1 MIPVP
6 FEKFWERLPGLSK
19 EYLVETVDNLLD
31 EQTHNYLKINSHE
44 LLESLPEKD
53 WRADKP
59 NLLPLIDPLLHC
71 FVSGVTAKQFPKECK
86 FEMPCVKKC
95 LVDKD
100 YSEKYQ
106 LLPTEFFVD
115 ATTKK
120 VVTRSYINN
129 LDPRNYGKL
138 YKSLESVVEAALP
151 HFEKVLSDLV
161 HLDEN
166 YKKSSVTLSGRPL
179 QIIVGMKSIYLTP
192 NSESTSKHEGSK
204 WHIESLKNER
214 VVASGIYYYDVSNIT
229 ESRLA
234 FRVQT
239 DNSDMLTDRGHAV
252 AQSNRLVVFPNVYEH
267 SVRPFEL
274 ANKSQS
280 GYRKFITLFLVDP
293 ATKIIST
300 ADVAPQQ
307 TAWYPITGERS
318 NGLLPL
324 PGTSYSTSETMTLAQ
339 AKRYR
344 NDASAERGVPMTK
357 KEDTS
362 RKRSREE
369 EERVSIFSKYGSMR
383 GD

>member
-6 FEKFWERLPGLSK
+6 FEKFWERLPELSDA
-19 EYLVETVDNLLD
+19 YLVETVDNLLE
-31 EQTHNYLKINSHE
+31 EQTHKDLKINSQD
-44 LLESLPEKD
+44 LLDSLPEKD

-59 NLLPLIDPLLHC
+59 NLLPLVDPLLHC
-71 FVSGVTAKQFPKECK
+71 FVSGVTAKQFPKECN
-86 FEMPCVKKC
+86 FEMPCVKKG

-100 YSEKYQ
+100 YSDKYQ

-120 VVTRSYINN
+120 VATRSYINN
-129 LDPRNYGKL
+129 LDPRKYGEL
-138 YKSLESVVEAALP
+138 YKSVESVIEAALP

-166 YKKSSVTLSGRPL
+166 YKNSSITLSGRPL

-192 NSESTSKHEGSK
+192 NSETTSKHGGSK
-204 WHIESLKNER
+204 WHIEGLKNER
-214 VVASGIYYYDVSNIT
+214 IVASGIYYYDVSNIT

-239 DNSDMLTDRGHAV
+239 DDSNMVNDIGYAV
-252 AQSNRLVVFPNVYEH
+252 AQSNRLVVFPNLYEH
-267 SVRPFEL
+267 SVLPFKL

-280 GYRKFITLFLVDP
+280 GFRKFITLFLVDP

-300 ADVAPQQ
+300 GDVAPQQ

-324 PGTSYSTSETMTLAQ
+324 PGTSYSTSGRMTLDQ
-339 AKRYR
+339 AKQHRI
-344 NDASAERGVPMTK
+344 DASAERGVPMTK
-357 KEDTS
+357 KEDKS
-362 RKRSREE
+362 DRKRSTARSTS
-369 EERVSIFSKYGSMR
+369 RRRSK
-383 GD
+383 D